1 MPADLQ
7 PVPFAAALT
16 ASLTTLGNL
25 IAEGILVY
33 SLQGDAVLI
42 NAAGRAILGLSAE
55 SSPAECAAWFAQH
68 LCDSAG
74 TPLTGDDLPLA
85 RVARGETLHAL
96 EVRYRGPDGSERLL
110 HLSGQYLQESPDHAQ
125 GILLV
130 FRDISAEPVAHPAY
144 TDLQDRFESL
154 NLHLSRQAAQFR
166 TVIASLPDGITI
178 VDTAGNVLHMNEAG
192 QRILGRTPAAH
203 LTESVGR
210 YDVRTLEDE
219 PMSPADLPLARAL
232 RGEQVVGMEHLICGI
247 SGAATR
253 INVSASPVH
262 GQEDDIIGAVAV
274 FRDVTRRRRQETER
288 QQRLVEL
295 EGLREIA
302 QATALAR
309 REAAIYEALVT
320 HLARL
325 LQTEVCV
332 LLMRDDD
339 SGNFT
344 ARSPAYGMTA
354 EQVATLSLSQET
366 LQQVEEQVGPGYPLV
381 LDARNCPPGSA
392 TAQLRETFGAHNTIL
407 ARLTVRERV
416 IGLILAY
423 NIVEGED
430 YFDERDIRLLQTV
443 APQAALAI
451 ENSRLYTHARQIS
464 AEARAQARHLTRV
477 NDELDAFT
485 YSVSH
490 DLRAPLRAIT
500 GFTRLLERSLPELSD
515 RTRHQLTR
523 IQVNVDKMS
532 NLIDAL
538 LAFSRAGR
546 QTPDRDLVDT
556 HAVVQEALKLYAQ
569 SLAACAAHVHVSPL
583 PPIQGDSRL
592 LEQVFVNL
600 ISNAIKYRRP
610 DTPLQVQISGTQE
623 EGMVT
628 LIVRDNGMGFD
639 MRYHD
644 KIFQV
649 FQRLHTDETSEGTGI
664 GLALVRKIIER
675 HDGRIWA
682 EGTPGVGSVF
692 FIELPAFDGE
702 KEHQR
707 GG

>member
-1 MPADLQ
+1 M
-7 PVPFAAALT
+7 PFAASLA
-16 ASLTTLGNL
+16 ASLTTLGDL
-25 IAEGILVY
+25 ITEGILVY

-42 NAAGRAILGLSAE
+42 NAAGRAILGLPAE
-55 SSPAECAAWFAQH
+55 RTPAECAAWFAQH
-68 LCDSAG
+68 LFDSTG
-74 TPLTGDDLPLA
+74 MPLTRDELPRQ
-85 RVARGETLHAL
+85 RVARGETLRAL
-96 EVRYRGPDGSERLL
+96 EVRYCGPNASEQVL
-110 HLSGQYLQESPDHAQ
+110 HLNGQCLRDAAGRPEAA
-125 GILLV
+125 LLV
-130 FRDISAEPVAHPAY
+130 FRNIAAEPVARHTY

-192 QRILGRTPAAH
+192 QRILDRTPAAH
-203 LTESVGR
+203 LTESVQR
-210 YDVRTLEDE
+210 YDVRTLEGE
-219 PMSPADLPLARAL
+219 PMLPADLPLARAL
-232 RGEQVVGMEHLICGI
+232 RGEQVVGMEHLICGV
-247 SGAATR
+247 SGEATR
-253 INVSASPVH
+253 INVSASPVR

-274 FRDVTRRRRQETER
+274 FRDVTRRRQQEADR
-288 QQRLVEL
+288 QQRLIEL

-309 REAAIYEALVT
+309 RESAIYEVLVT
-320 HLARL
+320 RLARL

-332 LLMRDDD
+332 LLMQDDD
-339 SGNFT
+339 SGTFT
-344 ARSPAYGMTA
+344 AHTPAYGMTA
-354 EQVATLSLSQET
+354 DQAATLTLSEQM
-366 LQQVEEQVGPGYPLV
+366 LAQVEEQVGPGYPLV
-381 LDARNCPPGSA
+381 LDTRSCPPGSA
-392 TAQLRETFGAHNTIL
+392 TARLRETFGARNAIL
-407 ARLTVRERV
+407 TRLTVRERV
-416 IGLILAY
+416 IGLLLAC
-423 NIVEGED
+423 NTLNSD
-430 YFDERDIRLLQTV
+430 AFFDERDIRLLQTV

-569 SLAACAAHVHVSPL
+569 SLAACEAHVHVGTL

-610 DTPLQVQISGTQE
+610 DTPLQVQISGTRE

-682 EGTPGVGSVF
+682 EGMPGVGSAF
-692 FIELPAFDGE
+692 FIELPAFDAG
-702 KEHQR
+702 KEHQHGR
-707 GG
+707 